1 MPGMVRRIAAALFW
15 FFAVACWYGFA
26 AYALHVP
33 DVLGPILALGVA
45 AFVAVDPF
53 AKIWAARPAGR

>member
-1 MPGMVRRIAAALFW
+1 MFRRLFAALFW
-15 FFAVACWYGFA
+15 VLAVTCWYGFA

-33 DVLGPILALGVA
+33 DTLGPVLALGVA

-53 AKIWAARPAGR
+53 AKIWTGRPAGR